1 MITWIV
7 EPWSF
12 PFMRWA
18 LLCCLVLAGIHA
30 YLGFHVVRRGIL
42 FVDLAMAQMAALGA
56 ACAIVLGMEHET
68 LGEYAVSLSFALAA
82 AAFFAVVRSRRI
94 SHEAII
100 AIFYAMATAATFVVL
115 ERSPHGME
123 EVKHL
128 FVGQV
133 LTVAPQKVLMTA
145 VLYGVIGL
153 LHARMHPTTLAISEG
168 REVPRRG
175 PVRLSLLCVVRSRGD
190 QQRRPGRSAA
200 RVRVPGAAGGRG
212 DAARGGRR
220 GSPCVGL
227 GVRRGGKPRRA
238 SRRISPGSAGGAG
251 RGAGAGGVPG
261 GGECGRTLDRRI
273 DLICGIQLVTILST
287 FP

>member
-1 MITWIV
+1 MINWIV
-7 EPWSF
+7 EPWTF

-68 LGEYAVSLSFALAA
+68 FGEYAVSLSFALAA
-82 AAFFAVVRSRRI
+82 AAFFAMVRSRRI

-133 LTVAPQKVLMTA
+133 LTVAPQKVLVTA

-168 REVPRRG
+168 RDVPRRG
-175 PVRLSLLCVVRSRGD
+175 WFDFLFYASFAVVVTSSVGLVGVLLVFAFLVLPAVAAMLLAEG
-190 QQRRPGRSAA
+190 GAA
-200 RVRVPGAAGGRG
+200 RLAWGWAFAGMGSLVGLHAAYHLDLPAAPVVALVLGAFLVAATVGGR
-212 DAARGGRR
+212 
-220 GSPCVGL
+220 L
-227 GVRRGGKPRRA
+227 T
-238 SRRISPGSAGGAG
+238 SA
-251 RGAGAGGVPG
+251 
-261 GGECGRTLDRRI
+261 
-273 DLICGIQLVTILST
+273 
-287 FP
+287 

>member
-1 MITWIV
+1 MTWLV
-7 EPWSF
+7 EPWSY

-30 YLGFHVVRRGIL
+30 YLGFHVVRREIL

-68 LGEYAVSLSFALAA
+68 IGEYLLSLGFALAA
-82 AAFFAVVRSRRI
+82 AGFFAVVRSRRV

-115 ERSPHGME
+115 EHSPHGME

-133 LTVAPQKVLMTA
+133 LTAAPHKILMTA
-145 VLYGVIGL
+145 LLYAAIGL

-168 REVPRRG
+168 RNVPRRAFFDFLFYASFAVVVTSSVG
-175 PVRLSLLCVVRSRGD
+175 LVGVLLVFAFLVLPAVAAMSMARGD
-190 QQRRPGRSAA
+190 GA
-200 RVRVPGAAGGRG
+200 RLAWGWTFAGV
-212 DAARGGRR
+212 
-220 GSPCVGL
+220 GSLVGL
-227 GVRRGGKPRRA
+227 HAAYHLDLPAAPVVALVLGGLLA
-238 SRRISPGSAGGAG
+238 AATLVG
-251 RGAGAGGVPG
+251 RWM
-261 GGECGRTLDRRI
+261 ER
-273 DLICGIQLVTILST
+273 
-287 FP
+287 